1 MHTVFYLQL
10 YESAEFSF
18 SRPTSPSSLTASFH
32 SDVQYVQLG
41 RGNMSSTFGSL
52 KFLAHSSS
60 FWFSRFFGR
69 FSFPIF
75 LFVLIDFQVHF
86 LFDFS
91 CFIFSLKYRIPFTE
105 CISKLPH
112 QV

>member
-41 RGNMSSTFGSL
+41 RGNMSSTFGFL
-52 KFLAHSSS
+52 EFLAHSSS
-60 FWFSRFFGR
+60 FWFSRFLVD
-69 FSFPIF
+69 F
-75 LFVLIDFQVHF
+75 LFFFFFLIEFQVHF
-86 LFDFS
+86 LFDLS
-91 CFIFSLKYRIPFTE
+91 CFIFFAEVSY
-105 CISKLPH
+105 SVH
-112 QV
+112 